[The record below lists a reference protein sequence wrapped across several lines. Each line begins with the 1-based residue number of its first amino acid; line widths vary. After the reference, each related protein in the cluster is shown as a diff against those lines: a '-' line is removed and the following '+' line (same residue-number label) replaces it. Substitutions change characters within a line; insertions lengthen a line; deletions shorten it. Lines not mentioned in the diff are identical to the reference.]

1 MAKMQNWGIVSALPE
16 PFAALGPTLLVGKV
30 YGHEK
35 LEDGEQ
41 ITTSPIIKVEDG
53 KIVTKNTIYEL
64 DGPAHPEFAQ
74 FVKAE
79 IASDPEGKQDDELQ
93 ALVRG
98 KITTENADY
107 KN

>member
-16 PFAALGPTLLVGKV
+16 PFAAFGPTLLIGNV

-35 LEDGEQ
+35 LADGEQ
-41 ITTSPIIKVEDG
+41 ITTSPIVEVKDG
-53 KIVTKNTIYEL
+53 KIVTKNTVYEL
-64 DGPAHPEFAQ
+64 DGPANPDFAK
-74 FVKAE
+74 FVLEE
-79 IASDPEGKQDDELQ
+79 IANNPAGIEDDALQ

-98 KITTENADY
+98 KVTVENVEY